1 MADSLLNT
9 LNKACAI
16 EFISVCIVVKLNE
29 ILIIKKQ
36 VVNEIIL

>member
-9 LNKACAI
+9 LSKACAT
-16 EFISVCIVVKLNE
+16 EFLSVCIVLKLNE

-36 VVNEIIL
+36 VGNEIIL